1 MQIQSQY
8 KKKQGSRWK
17 SLPLF
22 LAIIVLGGLMILA
35 FFSNKEQQ
43 RTYFCDMEN
52 MVESIEKG
60 PRFKSGA
67 NYFLNGQTQNT
78 DQAFNGKYGARCD
91 LSVIYGPSFILEK
104 VNSGDIIEATIW
116 QQSSEGY
123 GSLVFQGLWPGYY
136 KSTKKARK
144 AHRNWEQ
151 IHLIDTIPL
160 GVKDGAV
167 KIYPILAS
175 KEGYVYFDDF
185 EINHIK
191 RKNQNV
197 WKVENYDGPSLD
209 LTVEEKDLAKLR
221 IKRTEALGRGNLIAG
236 RKDLVKAKLKEGEE
250 EIDVEVRLKGDLLD
264 HLQGKKWSFR
274 VVPDK
279 GQSWNNMREFSMHNT
294 ASRAHLLEWVFHEML
309 RDEDILTTRYDFVQL
324 ALNKETLGIYAYEEH
339 FAYPILYQ
347 QNRERGPIIRISEDG
362 LWQYSSDGISDK
374 IPWFESAH
382 IEAFED
388 KEILKDKN
396 LYQKFIEGQQN
407 IYDYI
412 NGNKTP
418 GEIFDIDRMAK
429 FIAIMDVCM
438 AWHAFG
444 STNQRFYYNGVT
456 GKLEPIGYDGYSS
469 DGIKW
474 FKPPLM
480 YGGKINSRVSKKA
493 KFRDTDAPFNYFL
506 FNDFA
511 FMEKYNQYLETF
523 TSEAYLQNF
532 LEKHLSEIK
541 SREKFIQREYR
552 KYFFDETKIFKNAST
567 IRKVLYPAENIT
579 VKAYKQTNG
588 EIVLEN
594 YHQLPIE
601 IIGFGNKDIQY
612 KNPERLIL
620 ESFHP
625 EVPIKRYS
633 IPVKGKAK
641 VVFCKTLGTS
651 KVVALPIFDW
661 PAPISK
667 LATPTASIKNLEGRS
682 NLIIKD
688 SSIYLKSGVQTLNQ
702 DLLIPSGYQLHIP
715 GGTTIELTNRA
726 SIVSYGPVFI
736 KGTKENPVLIKATQG
751 GQGMAVL
758 NTSERSIIE
767 HTTFQYLSARNK
779 NGQIMEGGVTF
790 YQADLSC
797 TRCFFENSQA
807 KDALS
812 FIESKYRLEDVV
824 ILNANGDGIDANQ
837 SSGVLINFMADKI
850 GKDAIEI
857 TGGYVNT
864 RGVSV
869 NKAFGAALNLTRNS
883 SAELANNFTIKNS
896 EKGIMASDLSKVMAN
911 YITLEKVNQA
921 FLVFQKLPEYGPAEV
936 LIQDFN
942 AKEVNQL
949 HILEPGANLT
959 LKNKK
964 VDVK

>member
-8 KKKQGSRWK
+8 KTKQGSRWK

-22 LAIIVLGGLMILA
+22 LAIVFLGGLMVLA
-35 FFSNKEQQ
+35 LLSNKEQQ
-43 RTYFCDMEN
+43 NTYFCDMEKS
-52 MVESIEKG
+52 VETANG
-60 PRFKSGA
+60 HRFKSGGT
-67 NYFLNGQTQNT
+67 YFLNGETQNS
-78 DQAFNGKYGARCD
+78 DQAFNGKYSARCD
-91 LSVIYGPSFILEK
+91 LTTKYGPTYVLEN
-104 VNSGDIIEATIW
+104 VNAGDIVEASVW
-116 QQSSEGY
+116 QESSEGY
-123 GSLVFQGLWPGYY
+123 GSLTFQGGWPGYY
-136 KSTKKARK
+136 EVSRK
-144 AHRNWEQ
+144 AKKVHRGWEQ
-151 IHLIDTIPL
+151 LYLIDTIPL
-160 GVKDGAV
+160 GVKDATL
-167 KIYPILAS
+167 KIYPLLTS
-175 KEGYVYFDDF
+175 KEGKVYFDDF
-185 EINHIK
+185 KINHIK

-197 WKVENYDGPSLD
+197 WKTEKYNGPNLD
-209 LTVEEKDLAKLR
+209 LTIEEKDLAKLK
-221 IKRTEALGRGNLIAG
+221 IKRTEALDRGNLITG
-236 RKDLVKAKLKEGEE
+236 RKDLVKAKLKDDKVEL
-250 EIDVEVRLKGDLLD
+250 DVQVRLKGDLLD

-274 VVPDK
+274 IVPSK
-279 GQSWNNMREFSMHNT
+279 EQAWNNMREFSVHNT

-324 ALNKETLGIYAYEEH
+324 ALNNETLGIYAYEEH

-362 LWQYSSDGISDK
+362 LWQYAAAGISDK

-382 IEAFED
+382 IEAFEA

-396 LYQKFIEGQQN
+396 LTQKFIEGQQN

-412 NGNKTP
+412 NGDKTP

-456 GKLEPIGYDGYSS
+456 GKLEPIGYDGYSD

-474 FKPPLM
+474 YQPPLI
-480 YGGKINSRVSKKA
+480 YGGKVNTRVSKRT
-493 KFRDTDAPFNYFL
+493 KFRNGDAPFNYFL

-523 TSEAYLQNF
+523 TSETYIQSF

-541 SREKFIQREYR
+541 SREQFLQREYR
-552 KYFFDETKIFKNAST
+552 DYYFDEVKTFKNAST
-567 IRKVLYPAENIT
+567 IRKVLYPAENVT
-579 VKAYKQTNG
+579 VKAYKQSNG
-588 EIVLEN
+588 EIILEN

-601 IIGFGNKDIQY
+601 IIGFGNKRIQY
-612 KNPERLIL
+612 KTPERLIL

-625 EVPIKRYS
+625 EVPVKRYT

-651 KVVALPIFDW
+651 KVISLPIFDW
-661 PAPISK
+661 PAPVSK
-667 LATPTASIKNLEGRS
+667 LATPTASIKNLAGRS

-688 SSIYLKSGVQTLNQ
+688 SSIYIKSGTQIFNQ
-702 DLLIPSGYQLHIP
+702 DLLIPSGYALHISK
-715 GGTTIELTNRA
+715 GTTIQLTNQA

-736 KGTKENPVLIKATQG
+736 KGTKDAPVFIKATQG

-758 NTSERSIIE
+758 NTNERSMIE
-767 HTTFQYLSARNK
+767 HTTFQDLSARNK

-797 TRCFFENSQA
+797 TRCFFKNSQA
-807 KDALS
+807 KDALN

-824 ILNANGDGIDANQ
+824 ILNASGDGIDANQ

-857 TGGYVNT
+857 TGGYLNT
-864 RGVSV
+864 RGVTV

-883 SAELANNFTIKNS
+883 SAELANDFTIKNS
-896 EKGIMASDLSKVMAN
+896 EKGIMASDLSKITAN
-911 YITLEKVNQA
+911 FITLEKVNQA

-936 LIQDFN
+936 SIRDFN
-942 AKEVNQL
+942 AKEVNRL
-949 HILEPGANLT
+949 HVLEPGAKLT

-964 VDVK
+964 VDVR